1 AITVAAPLHMNV
13 IGALLILVCGF
24 LFVTVSSRLAGQIG
38 QSSNPVSGLTI
49 ATLLITCLVFLL
61 LGWTAPPY
69 YVTALSVGAI
79 VCIACAN
86 AGATSQDLKT
96 GYLVGATPRLQQYA
110 ILCGALV
117 AALALEPI
125 LLKLNAAATVYVPIE
140 QIAPGL
146 QADTGDLT
154 QTAVLEGPQAADDT
168 NLYHVWRKSDAVDAP
183 AGMYLVNESGAA
195 VYFVDPGI
203 NGVYTTRPDGSEVRK
218 FDAPKAVLASYI
230 IKGILDRQLPWELVL
245 FGVLIALILEMA
257 GIASLPFA
265 VGVYLP
271 LSTSAP

>member
-1 AITVAAPLHMNV
+1 MSIGEIRGAYILYIGAGAVATGGVIGLVRALPTIWNSLRTGLRGFGAGVAAPLRTETDISMRWVLLGCAAIIVAITVAAPLYMNV

-117 AALALEPI
+117 AALALGPI
-125 LLKLNAAATVYVPIE
+125 LLKLNAAATV
-140 QIAPGL
+140 
-146 QADTGDLT
+146 
-154 QTAVLEGPQAADDT
+154 
-168 NLYHVWRKSDAVDAP
+168 
-183 AGMYLVNESGAA
+183 
-195 VYFVDPGI
+195 
-203 NGVYTTRPDGSEVRK
+203 
-218 FDAPKAVLASYI
+218 
-230 IKGILDRQLPWELVL
+230 
-245 FGVLIALILEMA
+245 
-257 GIASLPFA
+257 
-265 VGVYLP
+265 
-271 LSTSAP
+271 